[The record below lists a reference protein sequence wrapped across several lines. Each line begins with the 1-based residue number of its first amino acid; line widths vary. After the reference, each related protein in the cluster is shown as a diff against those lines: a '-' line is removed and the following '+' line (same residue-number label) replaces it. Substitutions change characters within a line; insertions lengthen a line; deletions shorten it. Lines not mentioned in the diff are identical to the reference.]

1 MCGIFAI
8 YSPSYKVKHNKLQ
21 AGIDSLKH
29 RGPDNQTCWLSADNQ
44 IGLAHAR
51 LSIIDLNTGE
61 QPLSNHSKSSH
72 LIANGEFYD
81 FEFIREQLIKQG
93 AIFKTASDS
102 EIALHLYD
110 LHGVNCLRQLRGEF
124 AFCLWDSANK
134 MLFAARDRFGI
145 NPLYYAEFNGDLYLA
160 SEIKALLAAGV
171 PATWDDDSYF
181 SRAFFYRD
189 RSLFKGIH
197 QVPPGHYLLATSG
210 GIRIQKYWD
219 YDYPKDKDSL
229 NINTESASQLLREK
243 LLGAVNTRLRSD
255 VPVGVYLSGG
265 VDSCAILGMAS
276 SLRQKPLDTFTLSF
290 DDADY
295 DEGAIARRMAMSVNA
310 NHHEISITQT
320 EIADNFVDSIRYSEN
335 VCMNSHGVAK
345 YLLSRYVRD
354 LDFRVV
360 LTGEGADEIFA
371 GYPSFR
377 NDLINQGSLG
387 GEENLLRS
395 QLLLK
400 NKVSAGLQF
409 SSDRSDTKFI
419 SSILGSVPSWI
430 TPLMNIHEELSDLF
444 INELVKYSP
453 QEAIKQFL
461 NHLDFNQ
468 LNGIN
473 PVHAAMYS
481 LSKSMMP
488 NYVLMTLGDRM
499 EMAHSIEGRV
509 PFLDHQVVEF
519 VKQLPIELKIHQMQ
533 EKYILRE
540 AIRPFV
546 IEEVYK
552 RQKHPFL
559 APPSVLDPKAKFYQ
573 LVQDTLRGQLSKD
586 VPFFDYKKVCLFLD
600 KIVKLP
606 PDKWPAAEAIL
617 MELMSLTSLQYHF
630 KLSA

>member
-8 YSPSYKVKHNKLQ
+8 YSPHYKVEHSKLQ

-29 RGPDNQTCWLSADNQ
+29 RGPDNQTCWLSGDNQ

-51 LSIIDLNTGE
+51 LSIIDLNTGK
-61 QPLSNHSKSSH
+61 QPLSNHFNTSH

-81 FEFIREQLIKQG
+81 FECIREQLIKQG
-93 AIFKTASDS
+93 AVFKTASDS

-124 AFCLWDSANK
+124 AFCLWDNENEV
-134 MLFAARDRFGI
+134 LFAARDRFGI
-145 NPLYYAEFNGDLYLA
+145 NPLYYAEFNGDLYIA

-171 PATWDDDSYF
+171 PACWDDDSYF
-181 SRAFFYRD
+181 SRAFLYRD

-219 YDYPKDKDSL
+219 YDYPNDEDSL
-229 NINTESASQLLREK
+229 IISTESASKLLREK
-243 LLGAVNTRLRSD
+243 LLDSVNTRLRSD

-265 VDSCAILGMAS
+265 VDSCAVLGMAA
-276 SLRQKPLDTFTLSF
+276 SLRPQPLDTFTLSF

-310 NHHEISITQT
+310 NHHEIKITQT

-360 LTGEGADEIFA
+360 LTGEGADEVFA

-377 NDLINQGSLG
+377 NDLLSQGSQGSDEHKLRAA
-387 GEENLLRS
+387 LL
-395 QLLLK
+395 QQ

-409 SSDRSDTKFI
+409 SHGNSDTQFI
-419 SSILGSVPSWI
+419 ANILGSIPSWI
-430 TPLMNIHEELSDLF
+430 APLMNIHTELSDLF
-444 INELVKYSP
+444 IKNLAKYSP
-453 QEAIKQFL
+453 REAIKQFL

-499 EMAHSIEGRV
+499 EMAHSLEGRV

-573 LVQDTLRGQLSKD
+573 LVQDTLRGQLIKD

-600 KIVKLP
+600 DIVNLSSEQ
-606 PDKWPAAEAIL
+606 WPAAEAIL

-630 KLSA
+630 KLST